1 MRAIVHTAYGSPDV
15 LRLAE
20 VDPPVPGDR
29 DVLVKV
35 VATTVTAAECAMRRG
50 EPRWGRVIL
59 GFTRPR
65 RRMRRLGMELAGE
78 VAAVGAEVTR
88 FRPGDRVFGFTGF
101 GLGAYADYKC
111 MPEQRSLA
119 VMPANVTFE
128 QAAAAVDGATTALFF
143 LRDLA
148 RVRPGQRVLVVG
160 ASGSV
165 GTYAV
170 QLAKHLGAHVT
181 GVCGTRNTAL
191 IAELGADRVIDYT
204 KDDFT
209 ADGERYDVV
218 FDTVGRS
225 SFGASRAFLTA
236 RGCYAPTTG
245 LRNVPLT
252 WLTRLSGG
260 RRVVGG
266 MSVDKTELLVYVRD
280 LIEQDRLRIV
290 IDRTYPLEQIAEA
303 HRYVDTGHK
312 TGNVVITV
320 GGGDIS

>member
-1 MRAIVHTAYGSPDV
+1 MRAIEHTAYGSPDV
-15 LRLAE
+15 LRLTE
-20 VDPPVPGDR
+20 VDPPVPGHR

-35 VATTVTAAECAMRRG
+35 VATTVTSAECAMRRG
-50 EPRWGRVIL
+50 EPRWGRVVI

-78 VAAVGAEVTR
+78 VAAVGAGVTR

-111 MPEQRSLA
+111 MPELGSLA
-119 VMPANVTFE
+119 VMPANTTFE

-143 LRDLA
+143 LRDQA

-191 IAELGADRVIDYT
+191 VAELGADHVIDYT
-204 KDDFT
+204 EADFT
-209 ADGERYDVV
+209 ANGERYDVV

-225 SFGASRAFLTA
+225 SFSACRPSLTP
-236 RGCYAPTTG
+236 RGCYVPTTG
-245 LRNVPLT
+245 LHNVPLV
-252 WLTRLSGG
+252 WLTGLSRG

-266 MSVDKTELLVYVRD
+266 MSVHKGELLAYVRD

-290 IDRTYPLEQIAEA
+290 IDRTYPLERIADA

-312 TGNVVITV
+312 TGNVVITL
-320 GGGDIS
+320 GGAS

>member
-1 MRAIVHTAYGSPDV
+1 MHTAFGPPDV
-15 LRLAE
+15 LRLTE
-20 VDPPVPGDR
+20 VETPVPGHGE
-29 DVLVKV
+29 VLIKV
-35 VATTVTAAECAMRRG
+35 VATTVTAAEAAMRRG
-50 EPRWGRVIL
+50 EPRWGRVVL

-65 RRMRRLGMELAGE
+65 RRMRTLGMELAGE
-78 VAAVGAEVTR
+78 VAAVGAGVTR

-119 VMPANVTFE
+119 AMPANVTFE

-143 LRDLA
+143 LRDRA
-148 RVRPGQRVLVVG
+148 RVQPGQRVLVVG

-165 GTYAV
+165 GSYAV

-181 GVCGTRNTAL
+181 GVCGTRNLAL
-191 IAELGADRVIDYT
+191 AAELGADRVIDYT
-204 KDDFT
+204 KEDFT
-209 ADGERYDVV
+209 TGSERYDVV
-218 FDTVGRS
+218 FDTLGRS
-225 SFGASRAFLTA
+225 SFRACRKILTA
-236 RGCYAPTTG
+236 KGCYAPTTG
-245 LRNVPLT
+245 LGNVPLV
-252 WLTRLSGG
+252 WLTALTGG

-290 IDRTYPLEQIAEA
+290 VDRTYPLERIAEA

-320 GGGDIS
+320 G